1 MCGSFLEQSV
11 VLTGLMEKG
20 GEISSNFSSLFS
32 VEATC
37 GIWQLEEG
45 GDDSFLSQ
53 LRVKEQKFVTQ
64 ASL

>member
-20 GEISSNFSSLFS
+20 GEISTNFSSLFS

-37 GIWQLEEG
+37 GIWQLEE